1 MVAQVYRAR
10 KPKASPLWQCLT
22 RHFDRFQT
30 VYEERYQS
38 RHGYLRPT
46 CHAVASEARRLVIPE
61 VVNKFMDCGD
71 LERGLPFRF
80 APLLPYGQPVS
91 LRSARPHPL

>member
-22 RHFDRFQT
+22 RHFDTFQA

-38 RHGYLRPT
+38 RHGYLRPI
-46 CHAVASEARRLVIPE
+46 IPE
-61 VVNKFMDCGD
+61 VVNKFLDCGEVNCRLSIAD
-71 LERGLPFRF
+71 FRF
-80 APLLPYGQPVS
+80 RRKRLYGLQP
-91 LRSARPHPL
+91 

>member
-38 RHGYLRPT
+38 RHGYLRPI
-46 CHAVASEARRLVIPE
+46 IPE

-71 LERGLPFRF
+71 LEHGLPFRF